1 MKQWP
6 RRPNACW
13 AILRLGLGQGEA
25 RDRAQVDAEARAA
38 LVHGAKSAVAEIGHI
53 RVGVLSFV
61 RALNGPKRDS
71 LVPVLASLLHC
82 SPEETRALWRSVG
95 VEPGN

>member
-1 MKQWP
+1 MMAAEEVTT
-6 RRPNACW
+6 RNLERA
-13 AILRLGLGQGEA
+13 AAVAA
-25 RDRAQVDAEARAA
+25 RDSARAA

-53 RVGVLSFV
+53 RVGVLAFV
-61 RALNGPKRDS
+61 RALEGPKRDS

-95 VEPGN
+95 VEPAK

>member
-1 MKQWP
+1 MAAEEVAT
-6 RRPNACW
+6 RNLERA
-13 AILRLGLGQGEA
+13 AAVAA
-25 RDRAQVDAEARAA
+25 RDSARAA